1 MKENISRISWLDY
14 GKAVCM
20 LVTILFHTEVMYAG
34 ETSMFTN
41 LVFFNTSMVFFFFV
55 SGYLTNIQTFS
66 LRKALISI
74 VRRLLVPYFIFTT
87 IIYVP
92 KYLVR
97 GWEFDLLTMFTDIL
111 GGVASWF
118 VAALIVSKLVLCLIL
133 RFTKKVSI
141 IGVLSLIF
149 LVLGFILTQYFKS
162 PLYWN
167 VNYAFISMFYL
178 FLGVL
183 YRKYEDKISFNKVWQ
198 SVISTILFFILAY
211 FDYKIQLSS
220 YIYGL
225 KEGGVEII
233 EVLTYLCL
241 SVIGIWMVI
250 SLMKLIPFGI
260 KWLAYVGV
268 NSLTYYYLNTG
279 LLLVIIT
286 IMNKIGFTEISTWFV
301 LPLFFIVVILL
312 TFASEIILRFA
323 PWMVGYTKKT
333 NKQ

>member
-1 MKENISRISWLDY
+1 MKNTISRISWLDY
-14 GKAVCM
+14 GKAICM
-20 LVTILFHTEVMYAG
+20 LVTMLFHTEVMYMG
-34 ETSMFTN
+34 DTCLFTD

-55 SGYLTNIQTFS
+55 SGYLTNIQDFNFKNS
-66 LRKALISI
+66 LSSLVK
-74 VRRLLVPYFIFTT
+74 RLLIPYFIFTT
-87 IIYVP
+87 IIYIP
-92 KYLVR
+92 KHLVR
-97 GWEFDLLTMFTDIL
+97 GWDFDVFTMLAEIF

-118 VAALIVSKLVLCLIL
+118 IAALIVSKLILCIL
-133 RFTKKVSI
+133 VRFTTKLSI
-141 IGVLSLIF
+141 IGISSIMLTI
-149 LVLGFILTQYFKS
+149 LGFVLTQYFQA
-162 PLYWN
+162 PQYWY

-183 YRKYEDKISFNKVWQ
+183 YREYEDKIRFNKVWQ
-198 SVISTILFFILAY
+198 AIISTILFFILAY
-211 FDYKIQLSS
+211 FDYKIQLST

-301 LPLFFIVVILL
+301 LPLFFIVVIIL

-323 PWMVGYTKKT
+323 PWMVGYSKKT
-333 NKQ
+333 NK